1 MKPYERNRRYRKVL
15 TLRSQKK
22 MTFREIADELGVS
35 RARAHQIYQDALND
49 GRPVKRSRSR
59 TMTPKQRRTRSI
71 KRAIRT

>member
-1 MKPYERNRRYRKVL
+1 MKAHERNRRYRKVL

-22 MTFREIADELGVS
+22 MTFKQIGEVLGVS

-49 GRPVKRSRSR
+49 GRPIKRNRSRPI
-59 TMTPKQRRTRSI
+59 PKPRRRTRSI